1 MEIKRRRRLLLAATI
16 CTIAIL
22 GGWWLFGR
30 HDVPAGQPPLATL
43 DAATFGTFQV
53 DFNAASDQTRII
65 LLLSPT

>member
-30 HDVPAGQPPLATL
+30 HEVPAGQSPLATL
-43 DAATFGTFQV
+43 DAAALEILKE